1 MNRQQRRQMQRRG
14 DDSDEVVPDFG
25 PVGRSGADGSV
36 AVAGSR
42 TETDRLSN
50 LAGDSSSVHTARE
63 ALAPSR
69 HRVGPRQFLHEV
81 NVEMRKVAWPT
92 RAETL
97 NYSTVV
103 LVTLAIL
110 MALIFGLDVGF
121 QHAANSLFN
130 P

>member
-1 MNRQQRRQMQRRG
+1 MGRQGQT
-14 DDSDEVVPDFG
+14 
-25 PVGRSGADGSV
+25 ADGILPEDAAAQVESQISASDSV
-36 AVAGSR
+36 EP
-42 TETDRLSN
+42 TESI
-50 LAGDSSSVHTARE
+50 DSGRAARA

-103 LVTLAIL
+103 FVTLAIL
-110 MALIFGLDVGF
+110 MAMIFGLDLAF
-121 QHAANSLFN
+121 SKAASFLFH